1 MEKTVIGVFTSRDR
15 AEKAVDELRA
25 AGYDREISI
34 LARNAEEPKDKG
46 ATDYDEN
53 SVMFGTRGSI
63 ATGAAT
69 GGAAGAIAGLA
80 IGAGAL
86 AIPGLGAV
94 IAAGPIA
101 GLLSGAA
108 TGGIAG
114 GLVDWGIPRE
124 RGGFYEGEVK
134 EGNLIATVRTSE
146 DKTDRAASVMKE
158 NGARN
163 VEIH

>member
-1 MEKTVIGVFTSRDR
+1 MEKTVIGVFPSRSQ
-15 AEKAVDELRA
+15 AEKAVQELRS

-34 LARNAEEPKDKG
+34 LAKDAQFVKDKG
-46 ATDYDEN
+46 ATDSDEN
-53 SVMFGTRGSI
+53 SVMFGNSGSVM
-63 ATGAAT
+63 TGAVS
-69 GGAAGAIAGLA
+69 GGVIGGLAGLA
-80 IGAGAL
+80 LGAGAL

-114 GLVDWGIPRE
+114 GLVDWGIPKD
-124 RGGFYEGEVK
+124 RGEFFEGEVK
-134 EGNLIATVRTSE
+134 EGNIVATVRTVD
-146 DKTDRAASVMKE
+146 DKIDKAAAILKDH
-158 NGARN
+158 GARN

>member
-1 MEKTVIGVFTSRDR
+1 MEKTVIGVFTSREE
-15 AEKAVDELRA
+15 AEKAVNELRT
-25 AGYDREISI
+25 AGFDREISV
-34 LARNAEEPKDKG
+34 LAKETKEPKDKG

-53 SVMFGTRGSI
+53 SVMFNGGS
-63 ATGAAT
+63 ATTGAVT
-69 GGAAGAIAGLA
+69 GGVLGGIAGFAL
-80 IGAGAL
+80 GAGAL

-114 GLVDWGIPRE
+114 GLVDWGIPKDRSE
-124 RGGFYEGEVK
+124 FYEGEVK
-134 EGNLIATVRTSE
+134 HGNIVAAVKTADNKI
-146 DKTDRAASVMKE
+146 DKASAILK
-158 NGARN
+158 NYGARN